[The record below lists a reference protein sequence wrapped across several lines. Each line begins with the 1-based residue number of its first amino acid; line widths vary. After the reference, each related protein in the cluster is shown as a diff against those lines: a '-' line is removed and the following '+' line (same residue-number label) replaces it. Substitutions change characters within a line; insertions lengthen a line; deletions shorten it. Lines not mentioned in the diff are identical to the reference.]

1 MLKLYTYEFCPY
13 CEKVRQA
20 FAEMDTNYEEID
32 AERGTDGSLELME
45 LGGKQ
50 QVPFLVDEEQGIFM
64 YESDDIITYVRART
78 QKN

>member
-1 MLKLYTYEFCPY
+1 MFKLYTYPTCPY

-20 FAEMDTNYEEID
+20 FGEMGINYEEVN
-32 AERGTDGSLELME
+32 AERGTLGSEELMQ

-64 YESDDIITYVRART
+64 YESDDIISYARACLE
-78 QKN
+78 KN